1 MRARKKAWTE
11 REIETN
17 ERFIKNPTDFKGK
30 WASYFKN
37 DNPIQV
43 EIGCGKGRFI
53 VQNAANNPN
62 INYIALEREEHV
74 IVMGA
79 RASAGVPCSLSFIIG
94 DVSDIADYFDENEL
108 DRLYINFC
116 DPWPNRKKWHKRRL
130 THANFL
136 NVYKKLL
143 KKGGEI
149 HFKTDNQELFE
160 FSLNSFSDNNF
171 RLKNITLD
179 LHNSGFEGNIV
190 TEYEE
195 KFASVGMPI
204 YRLEAYNI
212 QPNTEC

>member
-11 REIETN
+11 HEIETN
-17 ERFIKNPTDFKGK
+17 ERIIKNAADHKGK
-30 WASYFKN
+30 WSEYFGN
-37 DNPIQV
+37 CNPIHI

-53 VQNAANNPN
+53 VQTASMNPN
-62 INYIALEREEHV
+62 INYLAFEREEHV

-79 RASAGVPCSLSFIIG
+79 RASTGVPCSLGFIIG
-94 DVSDIADYFDENEL
+94 DVSDISDYFNEGEL

-116 DPWPNRKKWHKRRL
+116 DPWPRRKKWHKRRL
-130 THANFL
+130 THSNFL

-143 KKGGEI
+143 KNGSGI
-149 HFKTDNQELFE
+149 HFKTDNKELYE
-160 FSLNSFSDNNF
+160 FSLNSFSDNGW

-179 LHNSGFEGNIV
+179 LHNNGFEGNVV

-204 YRLEAYNI
+204 YRCEAYNV
-212 QPNTEC
+212 